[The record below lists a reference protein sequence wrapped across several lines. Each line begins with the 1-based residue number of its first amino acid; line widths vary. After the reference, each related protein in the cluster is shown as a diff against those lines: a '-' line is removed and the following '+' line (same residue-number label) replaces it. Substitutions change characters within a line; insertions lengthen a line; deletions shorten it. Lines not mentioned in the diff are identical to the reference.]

1 MTHGFFTF
9 LHVKSVIA
17 WIRGFGNT
25 GAVAN
30 ARVLA
35 DQRAAEEW
43 TVEALTS
50 RLDALV
56 PVSDR
61 PISAA

>member
-1 MTHGFFTF
+1 MET
-9 LHVKSVIA
+9 VIA
-17 WIRGFGNT
+17 WIRRLGNT

-35 DQRAAEEW
+35 DQRAAEVG
-43 TVEALTS
+43 TIEALLS
-50 RLDALV
+50 RLDGAM

-61 PISAA
+61 PASAA

>member
-1 MTHGFFTF
+1 MT
-9 LHVKSVIA
+9 SVIA
-17 WIRGFGNT
+17 WIRTFGNA

-43 TVEALTS
+43 AVETMVR
-50 RLDALV
+50 RLDDLV

-61 PISAA
+61 PASAA

>member
-1 MTHGFFTF
+1 MT
-9 LHVKSVIA
+9 SVIA
-17 WIRGFGNT
+17 WIRGLGNT

-35 DQRAAEEW
+35 DQRGAEAW
-43 TVEALTS
+43 AVEALAR
-50 RLDALV
+50 RLDEPQ

-61 PISAA
+61 PASAA

>member
-1 MTHGFFTF
+1 MTP
-9 LHVKSVIA
+9 VIA
-17 WIRGFGNT
+17 WIRGLGNT

-43 TVEALTS
+43 AVEAMVR
-50 RLDALV
+50 RLDEFV

-61 PISAA
+61 PASAA

>member
-1 MTHGFFTF
+1 MT
-9 LHVKSVIA
+9 LVVA
-17 WIRGFGNT
+17 WIRRLGNT

-35 DQRAAEEW
+35 DQRVAEAW
-43 TVEALTS
+43 AVEVLAR
-50 RLDALV
+50 RLDDLV

-61 PISAA
+61 PASAA

>member
-1 MTHGFFTF
+1 MTA
-9 LHVKSVIA
+9 VIA
-17 WIRGFGNT
+17 WIRRLGNT

-35 DQRAAEEW
+35 DQRAAEDW
-43 TVEALTS
+43 TVDALVS

-56 PVSDR
+56 PISDR

>member
-1 MTHGFFTF
+1 MTT
-9 LHVKSVIA
+9 VST
-17 WIRGFGNT
+17 WIRGLGNT

-35 DQRAAEEW
+35 DRRAAEEW
-43 TVEALTS
+43 AVDAMAR
-50 RLDALV
+50 RLDDLA

-61 PISAA
+61 PASAA